1 MTIFMSVTRRQF
13 IVGSAGGVALGAAAA
28 ALTACSNGPAS
39 DSAASSTTAR
49 STATGPADQPTT
61 GATTTGAG
69 ATSAPTTSAPTTG
82 VPAYVEYTGV
92 NPDLPG
98 TADGVMP
105 AFLNYPSNPKPAVP
119 TPPGKGSVVNALV
132 PALGPQLLN
141 PQANGHW
148 QAVDKAL
155 GVTMKVNGSNGDAF
169 TQMVQTRIASGDLPD
184 MMEVSGVPDLPS
196 LLKAKFADLSDFLAG
211 DAVKDYPLLANIP
224 TAAWETVLVDGH
236 VYGLPLTMAPVPPN
250 IICRTDMFTEAG
262 VEPKFADSK
271 EFLDVCKTLTNLKRH
286 TWAFGEDPAG
296 SILPFVAMMLEVP
309 NGWKA
314 EGGKLTSAFEDPNYK
329 KAIDFTATMW
339 KAGVV
344 EPDAIAN
351 PVEYPTWYAGKRIAM
366 TTGSLSSWQV
376 RLTQILAAG
385 LPGTV
390 CYGILMPKFDGGGPA
405 TYWNGPTSY
414 GTCALKKAAP
424 ERIKE
429 LLGVMNWLAAP
440 FGTQEY
446 VLRHWGVKDRNFT
459 LEGTDPVPVKDQ
471 QKQELLYFYD
481 YMVNPPGVLYNPGSP
496 DVVKQQH
503 DLQTQVMPTALTD
516 PTSGLVSATNLKKG
530 PALTK
535 LVTDAAEDI
544 ITGRKP
550 LSSWDDAVKKWKSTG
565 GDDMAK
571 EYEEVLAAK

>member
-1 MTIFMSVTRRQF
+1 MTTFTSVTRRKF
-13 IVGSAGGVALGAAAA
+13 MLGSASGLALGAAGAV
-28 ALTACSNGPAS
+28 LSACSDAPAA
-39 DSAASSTTAR
+39 DSGGTSTT
-49 STATGPADQPTT
+49 TPPDD
-61 GATTTGAG
+61 ATTASAPPLGSP
-69 ATSAPTTSAPTTG
+69 SAPTSTAPPSP
-82 VPAYVEYTGV
+82 VPAYVEYTGMRA
-92 NPDLPG
+92 DLPG
-98 TADGVMP
+98 TVDGVMP
-105 AFLNYPSNPKPAVP
+105 AFLNYPSNPTRAVT
-119 TPPGKGSVVNALV
+119 TPPGRGGTVTSLV

-155 GVTMKVNGSNGDAF
+155 GVTMKVSGGGFDAI
-169 TQMVQTRIASGDLPD
+169 TQMSQTRIASGDLPD
-184 MMEVSGVPDLPS
+184 IMWVSGLPDLPS
-196 LLKAKFADLSDFLAG
+196 LLKAKFADLSEFLAG
-211 DAVKDYPLLANIP
+211 DAAKEYPLLTNIP
-224 TAAWETVLVDGH
+224 TAAWETVLVDGRI
-236 VYGLPLTMAPVPPN
+236 YGMPLATAPVPPN

-262 VEPKFADSK
+262 VEPKFADAK
-271 EFLDVCKTLTNLKRH
+271 EFLDTCKVLTNLKRH
-286 TWAFGEDPAG
+286 TWAFGEDPAT
-296 SILPFVAMMLEVP
+296 SILPFIAMMLEVS
-309 NGWKA
+309 NNWKL
-314 EGGKLTSAFEDPNYK
+314 EGGKLTSALEEPNYK
-329 KAIDFTATMW
+329 KAIDFTAMMW

-405 TYWNGPTSY
+405 AYWKGPASY
-414 GTCALKKAAP
+414 GTCALKKATP

-440 FGTQEY
+440 FGTTEY
-446 VLRHWGVKDRNFT
+446 VLRHWGVKDRNYT
-459 LEGTDPVPVKDQ
+459 LDGSDPVPVKDQ

-481 YMVNPPGVLYNPGSP
+481 YMVNPPSVLYNPGSP

-503 DLQTQVMPTALTD
+503 DLQTKLMPTALAD
-516 PTSGLVSATNLKKG
+516 PTSGLVSATNLEKG
-530 PALTK
+530 PALSK

-565 GDDMAK
+565 GDAMAK
-571 EYEEVLAAK
+571 EYEEALATK